1 MEEKGKRLP
10 FRHLTWT
17 DRLCMEKLIKQ
28 GRSSREIANALHVH
42 VSTVNREKKR
52 GLTTQ
57 MDSELRVK
65 DVYIAETAERKYR
78 ENLKAKGADLKIGN
92 DRELADYLEKK
103 IREDKFSPEAA
114 LAEARR
120 EGKMERTSISKWTLY
135 SYIHKG
141 VFLSLTMKDCP
152 QGGMRKVKYKKVK
165 RAKRPPSG
173 DSIEQRPTEV
183 DTKET
188 FGHWEMDTVVS
199 AKDTSLKRLLVL
211 SERKT
216 KQEIIVLMNNGEAA
230 NVVAAINRIET
241 KLGREDFK
249 KIFRT
254 ITVDNG
260 VEFVDCDGIQ
270 KGDGEDERTHVYYCH
285 PYRSGERGLNE
296 NTNRLIRRH
305 WPKGTSFEGIT
316 EAQVQVVED
325 WINDYPRGILEHDH
339 SRDRFTRELK
349 ALGIAWPAA

>member
-1 MEEKGKRLP
+1 MEEKKRMP
-10 FRHLTWT
+10 FHHLTWT
-17 DRLCMEKLIKQ
+17 DRLRMERLIKE

-52 GLTTQ
+52 GLTMQ

-65 DVYIAETAERKYR
+65 NVYIADTAERKYR
-78 ENLKAKGADLKIGN
+78 ENLKAKGPELKIGN
-92 DRELADYLEKK
+92 DRELANYLEKK
-103 IREDKFSPEAA
+103 IRGEKFSPEAA
-114 LAEARR
+114 LADAKRD
-120 EGKMERTSISKWTLY
+120 GKMEQTSISKWTLY

-152 QGGMRKVKYKKVK
+152 QGGVVKTKYKKVV
-165 RAKRPPSG
+165 RAKRPPIG
-173 DSIEQRPTEV
+173 DSIEQRPAEV
-183 DTKET
+183 NSKKT

-216 KQEIIVLMNNGEAA
+216 KQEIIVLLRNGEAA
-230 NVVAAINRIET
+230 SVVAAINRIEE
-241 KLGREDFK
+241 KLGRDDFK

-260 VEFVDCDGIQ
+260 VEFADCDGIQ
-270 KGDGEDERTHVYYCH
+270 RGGGNDERTHIYYCH

-305 WPKGTSFEGIT
+305 WPKGTSFEAIT
-316 EAQVQVVED
+316 EDQVKKVED
-325 WINDYPRGILEHDH
+325 WINDYPRGILNHDH
-339 SRDRFTRELK
+339 SRDRFEHELK
-349 ALGIAWPAA
+349 ALGIVWPAA